1 MSNEILDFQKSSEA
15 SGYYESSSPLTFT
28 ASTNQISHL
37 ADVFSSITSI
47 NSQAL
52 MIITTNGIII
62 YSECNHICNV
72 QLSIDPSLFGTYNF
86 YFENNVSSLQND
98 KELRLGVDIGLISD
112 AFNAAA
118 ASSAISRNKTKTTSH
133 RGNSVAANS
142 SVSNEMC
149 YLTYNGEGHPL
160 VIEFEDSLMSEK
172 IEFLTFYLDISY
184 PYDISNSQEGD
195 EDEQYNLVINHSEI
209 QFEVILKSDVFANLL
224 RDLQQINTVDLF
236 IYISNEMRQLGPK
249 RQKPKKSQKSGPL
262 YLDKQFNFISK
273 GPIGHLKLIFPNEKT
288 ILEKLNIYG
297 KDEESYDAEMKSINT
312 SLISCYNFGNFSKI
326 LKAVKLSVKCKIM
339 KDLSGILSI
348 QLLCKN
354 PQLANYSGTLIT
366 FNMLE
371 TATVVDK
378 FDKNEEPE
386 EFERFRLNNI
396 FDDESYEY
404 IKDYNEKA
412 NEGIVIPNIESTNI
426 REYEEV
432 GGEKDEPPIL
442 SYASFRNSSKMAK
455 NNNVQI
461 NDTIYDENNENKK
474 RKNNTEDAKDK
485 DKNTKTVSGAI
496 DIPLF
501 L

>member
-1 MSNEILDFQKSSEA
+1 MSEESLDFQKSSGT
-15 SGYYESSSPLTFT
+15 SGNDVSSSPFTFT
-28 ASTNQISHL
+28 ASTNQVSHL

-62 YSECNHICNV
+62 YSEYNHICNV
-72 QLSIDPSLFGTYNF
+72 QLSIDPSLFGAYNF
-86 YFENNVSSLQND
+86 YSENNASSLQNNE
-98 KELRLGVDIGLISD
+98 ELRLGIDIGLISD

-118 ASSAISRNKTKTTSH
+118 SSSVSKSKTKTTANNANTITAN
-133 RGNSVAANS
+133 GSVDNL
-142 SVSNEMC
+142 VC
-149 YLTYNGEGHPL
+149 YITYNGEGYPL
-160 VIEFEDSLMSEK
+160 VVEFEDSLMSEK
-172 IEFLTFYLDISY
+172 IEFLTIYLDIAY
-184 PYDISNSQEGD
+184 PYDVSNSQEEE

-209 QFEVILKSDVFANLL
+209 QFEVILKSDVFTNLL
-224 RDLQQINTVDLF
+224 KDLQQINTIDLF
-236 IYISNEMRQLGPK
+236 MYISNEMRHLGSK
-249 RQKPKKSQKSGPL
+249 RQKSKKSRKSGPS

-297 KDEESYDAEMKSINT
+297 KDHDDSEMKPINT

-326 LKAVKLSVKCKIM
+326 FKAVKLSIKCKIM

-354 PQLANYSGTLIT
+354 PQLTNYSGTLIT

-371 TATVVDK
+371 SSTIVDK

-386 EFERFRLNNI
+386 DFERFHLNNI

-404 IKDYNEKA
+404 IKDYNDK
-412 NEGIVIPNIESTNI
+412 NHKRVPVPDIESTNI
-426 REYEEV
+426 REYEEL
-432 GGEKDEPPIL
+432 GNEKDEPPIL
-442 SYASFRNSSKMAK
+442 SYASFRNNSKLATS
-455 NNNVQI
+455 NNVQI
-461 NDTIYDENNENKK
+461 NETIYEEDKNGNNKK
-474 RKNNTEDAKDK
+474 RKNEMESVKDN
-485 DKNTKTVSGAI
+485 DKNIKTVGGAI
-496 DIPLF
+496 EIPLF